1 MEASSRC
8 EKRICAVTETALTAL
23 AEMGL
28 LAGQARSADL
38 LATRGGLFT
47 YSRNLAPLLL
57 LRNNS
62 ILALVGTHLLHFI
75 PFFNGFSHYYEKNP
89 NTFLRYGIFEK
100 WACSA
105 KL

>member
-1 MEASSRC
+1 VC
-8 EKRICAVTETALTAL
+8 KKGGICAVTETALAAL
-23 AEMGL
+23 AEWACML
-28 LAGQARSADL
+28 TGQARLADL

-100 WACSA
+100 WARSA